1 MKKTCLFIF
10 FCCTLSLIFSQRA
23 LNQDFTF
30 ADGLYQEIDEF
41 KKDAPSHFWRDY
53 EGIWTYNPRMKCYQV
68 EKIYRKG
75 KPEYNLQ
82 DSIWGFTIKG
92 IPYIKISPD
101 SSGRPLTLFTEI
113 SVRGL
118 INIFSYEKENQEL
131 IPMKAY
137 NPLTG
142 TVFRKGVIKRN
153 STTLEKRMLFLD
165 EGIVLPLNTVTLEQ
179 KMERDKDIVRALRL
193 ATDEEYEEKLIR
205 ALIVF
210 NARYPFIIQK

>member
-1 MKKTCLFIF
+1 
-10 FCCTLSLIFSQRA
+10 
-23 LNQDFTF
+23 
-30 ADGLYQEIDEF
+30 
-41 KKDAPSHFWRDY
+41 
-53 EGIWTYNPRMKCYQV
+53 
-68 EKIYRKG
+68 
-75 KPEYNLQ
+75 
-82 DSIWGFTIKG
+82 
-92 IPYIKISPD
+92 
-101 SSGRPLTLFTEI
+101 
-113 SVRGL
+113 
-118 INIFSYEKENQEL
+118 
-131 IPMKAY
+131 MKAY